1 MGRAVSMTQLLTK
14 KFKLLPFDGEW
25 EASFG
30 KPELAGSWLI
40 WGQSGSGKTR
50 FTLQLCKYLS
60 RFGRI
65 AYNSREEGCG
75 PTIQKAFIETGMD
88 EIRRSSLILL
98 NESTEELFDR
108 LKRKKSPQIV
118 VTDSVQYSG
127 MNYRDYCTFKDTF
140 RSKLLIFISH
150 ADGKEPSSRTAKS
163 IRYDADVKVRCE
175 GYRAFITSRYGG
187 GNPFTIWKEGAEEYW
202 GDDVITNF

>member
-14 KFKLLPFDGEW
+14 KFRLLPFDGQW
-25 EASFG
+25 DASFG

-60 RFGRI
+60 QFGRI
-65 AYNSREEGCG
+65 AYNSREEGTG
-75 PTIQKAFIETGMD
+75 PTIQKASIETGMD
-88 EIRRSSLILL
+88 TVRRSSIIWL
-98 NESTEELFDR
+98 NESTEELYER

-118 VTDSVQYSG
+118 ITDSVQYSG
-127 MNYRDYCTFKDTF
+127 MNYRDYCKFKDAF
-140 RSKLLIFISH
+140 RNKLLIFVSH

-163 IRYDADVKVRCE
+163 IRYDSDVKVRCE

-187 GNPFTIWKEGAEEYW
+187 GEPYTIWEEGAADYW
-202 GDDVITNF
+202 GDDVINN

>member
-1 MGRAVSMTQLLTK
+1 MTQLLTK
-14 KFKLLPFDGEW
+14 KFNLLPFDGIW

-60 RFGRI
+60 QFGRI

-88 EIRRSSLILL
+88 TVKRSSIILL
-98 NESTEELFDR
+98 NESTQELYER

-140 RSKLLIFISH
+140 RSKLLIFVSH

-163 IRYDADVKVRCE
+163 IRYDADVKIRCE
-175 GYRAFITSRYGG
+175 GYKAFVTSRYGG
-187 GNPFTIWKEGAEEYW
+187 GEVFTIWPEGAEQYW
-202 GDDVITNF
+202 GENIISIN

>member
-1 MGRAVSMTQLLTK
+1 MAQLLSK
-14 KFKLLPFDGEW
+14 KYHLLPFNGPW
-25 EASFG
+25 EASIG

-50 FTLQLCKYLS
+50 FTIQLCKYLS
-60 RFGRI
+60 QFGRV
-65 AYNSREEGCG
+65 AYNSREEGSG
-75 PTIQKAFIETGMD
+75 PSIQKAFLESGMNEVKGSSIIIVNESMD
-88 EIRRSSLILL
+88 ELYA
-98 NESTEELFDR
+98 R

-127 MNYRDYCTFKDTF
+127 MNYRDYRNFKDAF

-163 IRYDADVKVRCE
+163 IRYDADVKIRCE
-175 GYRAFITSRYGG
+175 GYMAFVTSRFGG
-187 GNPFTIWKEGAEEYW
+187 GAPFTIWEEGANQYW
-202 GDDVITNF
+202 GGSSLTVI

>member
-1 MGRAVSMTQLLTK
+1 MGRAISMTQLLTK
-14 KFKLLPFDGEW
+14 KFSLLPFDGQW
-25 EASFG
+25 EESFG

-60 RFGRI
+60 KFGRI
-65 AYNSREEGCG
+65 AYNSREEGAG

-88 EIRRSSLILL
+88 DVKRGSIILI
-98 NESTEELFDR
+98 NESIDELFAR

-118 VTDSVQYSG
+118 ITDSVQYSG
-127 MNYRDYCTFKDTF
+127 MNYRDYCRFKDAF

-163 IRYDADVKVRCE
+163 IRYDADIKIRCE
-175 GYRAFITSRYGG
+175 GYRA
-187 GNPFTIWKEGAEEYW
+187 
-202 GDDVITNF
+202 